1 MHDILLSGNRRE
13 FPLCQDCGFQIP
25 YEEIYPVRCRRDKDI
40 FRSLQ
45 GGMYQTEIKG
55 QETFPPAR
63 IIQYVLPF
71 HPAFRG
77 GAAVKRSE
85 SGMRTVPAGRED
97 DLSVMMNRV
106 YIVVLVLP
114 LLAMCGQPEEDD
126 DNYIVTTDEFSPEKK
141 QRILLMAA
149 VLLLTDGL

>member
-1 MHDILLSGNRRE
+1 
-13 FPLCQDCGFQIP
+13 
-25 YEEIYPVRCRRDKDI
+25 
-40 FRSLQ
+40 
-45 GGMYQTEIKG
+45 MYQTEIKG

-97 DLSVMMNRV
+97 EDVSGTGDAVE
-106 YIVVLVLP
+106 
-114 LLAMCGQPEEDD
+114 LLLE
-126 DNYIVTTDEFSPEKK
+126 TTDIRR
-141 QRILLMAA
+141 RILRYGGPAG
-149 VLLLTDGL
+149 TG